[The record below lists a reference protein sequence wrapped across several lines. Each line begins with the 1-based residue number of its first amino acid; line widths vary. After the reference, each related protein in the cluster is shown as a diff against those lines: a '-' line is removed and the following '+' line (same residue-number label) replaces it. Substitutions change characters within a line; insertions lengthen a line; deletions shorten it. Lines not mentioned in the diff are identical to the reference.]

1 MTCPICHGPMNRL
14 FAHRDCWILGCEV
27 CHHRSAEIA
36 ACANHVQRIY
46 DDRYFQGGGAGY
58 SDYLV
63 EARIL
68 RTHGQKYGRLL
79 SRHMKPGT
87 VLDVG
92 AAAGFLLNGFLDQGW
107 RGEGIEPNNRMAE
120 YARAHLKL
128 DVATGTLEQFESER
142 QYDVVSMIQVV
153 AHFVDP
159 QRALQVAASKTR
171 EGGFW
176 LIETWNRESWT
187 ARAFGKHWHEYSP
200 PSVLHWF
207 SPEGLR
213 RLAAQFGFREVARGR
228 PAKWI
233 GGEHAKSLL
242 RYRLAGSRPG
252 RFVAGAASL
261 IPDRLSLPYPA
272 EDLFWALYQKSS

>member
-14 FAHRDCWILGCEV
+14 FAHQDYWILGCEV
-27 CHHRSAEIA
+27 CRHRSAEIA
-36 ACANHVQRIY
+36 PRANHVEHIY
-46 DDRYFQGGGAGY
+46 DDKYFQGGGAGY

-63 EARIL
+63 DARIL
-68 RTHGQKYGRLL
+68 RTHGQRYGRML
-79 SRHMKPGT
+79 SRYMKPGT

-92 AAAGFLLNGFLDQGW
+92 AAAGFLLKGFLDQGW
-107 RGEGIEPNNRMAE
+107 RGEGIEPNPRMAE
-120 YARAHLKL
+120 YARTHLKL
-128 DVATGTLEQFESER
+128 DVATGTLEEFESER
-142 QYDVVSMIQVV
+142 QYDVVSLIQVV

-159 QRALQVAASKTR
+159 ERALQVAALRTR
-171 EGGFW
+171 QGGFW

-213 RLAAQFGFREVARGR
+213 RLASQFGFREVARGR
-228 PAKWI
+228 PSKWI

-242 RYRLAGSRPG
+242 RYRLEGSRLG
-252 RFVAGAASL
+252 RVLAGAVSL
-261 IPDRLSLPYPA
+261 IPDRLALPYPA
-272 EDLFWALYQKSS
+272 EDLFWTLYQKSS